1 MAEQIPTSF
10 QEQFSIDFFH
20 LFLENNWDV
29 SDQKYRK
36 LLVDCF
42 GRNGKFPFSSNFP
55 STDKGIKDREEW
67 RSSFDKQVLG
77 LQLYMGS
84 RRISTSGWVWSR
96 GHGMMGFLN
105 EIARDRCG
113 VTGSADSWNPMDI
126 VAVKKSMEG
135 QIKVEISR
143 DVIKGVDKDINK
155 DLLNGIMIK
164 YIKSKDLMPIS
175 LKKINRNE
183 RGAFE

>member
-1 MAEQIPTSF
+1 
-10 QEQFSIDFFH
+10 
-20 LFLENNWDV
+20 
-29 SDQKYRK
+29 
-36 LLVDCF
+36 
-42 GRNGKFPFSSNFP
+42 
-55 STDKGIKDREEW
+55 
-67 RSSFDKQVLG
+67 
-77 LQLYMGS
+77 MGS

-126 VAVKKSMEG
+126 VAVQISKEG
-135 QIKVEISR
+135 KIKEEIER
-143 DVIKGVDKDINK
+143 DVIKGVDAQINK

-175 LKKINRNE
+175 LKKINKNE
-183 RGAFE
+183 RGAFEESDNLKGKAAKRKHSYNFTYSQILCDLEWSTYKNEWKNAQEISYNMIQPVSYTHLTLPTKRIV